1 MQKPCNKC
9 EHSKHY
15 KMPKGKERY
24 YPQHF
29 GNAKHYFCSACEKY
43 KKYQAYLESKR
54 QYTKG
59 DYITSVDEFEERNRN
74 GESLFYWN
82 NCIRHYGWLCSMQF
96 RCLVRA
102 IQNGH
107 IRAAIKKDEV
117 KQDEEQM
124 PF

>member
-9 EHSKHY
+9 KQSVCFTTL
-15 KMPKGKERY
+15 KGNKRY
-24 YPQHF
+24 YP
-29 GNAKHYFCSACEKY
+29 NMMFCDDCEEY

-117 KQDEEQM
+117 KQDEEQKL
-124 PF
+124 